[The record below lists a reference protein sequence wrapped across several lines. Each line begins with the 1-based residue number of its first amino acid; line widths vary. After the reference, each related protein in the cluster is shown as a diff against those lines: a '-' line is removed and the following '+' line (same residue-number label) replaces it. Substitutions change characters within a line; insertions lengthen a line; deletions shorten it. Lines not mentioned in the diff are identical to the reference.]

1 MESEVVGDSTVN
13 SKGEIDM
20 SKQNGTQELVD
31 YNKNAVKAGF
41 EVLSSVST
49 QAATAADQI
58 LGATPNVPEEGK
70 KVVDL
75 LFKENQKGLENQKKY
90 VETGLEIDWTSQ
102 NAPVKSLEAL
112 ENLSKS
118 AFSQTGAIQ
127 KETREL
133 LKKTTDLL
141 PKEAQPVVDFW
152 NEAFNSNFQIFQNFV
167 TKNFELAKKVVAD
180 LAAAAPKLETKAAA
194 K

>member
-180 LAAAAPKLETKAAA
+180 LAAAAPKLEAKAAA

>member
-31 YNKNAVKAGF
+31 FNKNAVKAGF
-41 EVLSSVST
+41 EVISSVST

-180 LAAAAPKLETKAAA
+180 LAAAAPKLEAKAAA

>member
-31 YNKNAVKAGF
+31 HNKNAVKAGF